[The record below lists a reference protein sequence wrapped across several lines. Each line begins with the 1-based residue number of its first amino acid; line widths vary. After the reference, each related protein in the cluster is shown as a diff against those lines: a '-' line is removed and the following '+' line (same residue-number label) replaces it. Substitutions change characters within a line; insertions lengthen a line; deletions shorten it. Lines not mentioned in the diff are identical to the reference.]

1 MSPAKLFRSV
11 FVATT
16 VFLAVLFLLGSRPA
30 EPSAWVWFAITGVV
44 FALLFAAGL
53 LLVARVEQRR
63 R

>member
-11 FVATT
+11 IVATT
-16 VFLAVLFLLGSRPA
+16 VFLAVFFLLGSRPA
-30 EPSAWVWFAITGVV
+30 EPSAWVWFGITGVV

-53 LLVARVEQRR
+53 RLVTRVDERR